1 MRGISHHEIL
11 TDRADAESGCT
22 LWRRVNVTV
31 GGTRGKSDPA
41 ITRLAHPLA
50 FAKYLDQIGAPSA
63 RVLRRAGL
71 PALCRDPNEYVPVS
85 CAWAAF
91 DLAAKTEDRDI
102 AWRVGQFV
110 HDEQL
115 NGQLLRRIEHAP
127 TLYEGLK
134 NFVRLISSEASHLGL
149 GILEQDNDIVLYNHY
164 PGFENRPGYHMSQ
177 GYQLPVYL
185 SVIRHYLGPDWLP
198 DEIGIEAK
206 RVPGVAKS
214 IFRGSLIQSEA
225 PFGFIKIPRNM
236 LATPAPKWSTATDSQ
251 LILTQNFGF
260 VDTLRAVLKPYIGE
274 GYPPARLA
282 AELVG
287 TSRRTLFRT
296 LAERG
301 TGYHALVDEIR
312 LEKAKYLLHETTKDI
327 GQIARLVGFKNHCHF
342 TRMFRRVSGIT
353 PKAYRESIG
362 R

>member
-1 MRGISHHEIL
+1 M
-11 TDRADAESGCT
+11 
-22 LWRRVNVTV
+22 NVTV
-31 GGTRGKSDPA
+31 GWTRAESGPA
-41 ITRLAHPLA
+41 IMRLAHPLA
-50 FAKYLDQIGAPSA
+50 FAKYLDRIGAPSG

-71 PALCRDPNEYVPVS
+71 PALCKDPNEFVRVDR
-85 CAWAAF
+85 AWTAF
-91 DLAAKTEDRDI
+91 DIAANAEDRDI
-102 AWRVGQFV
+102 AWRVGRFV

-185 SVIRHYLGPDWLP
+185 SVIRHYLGPDWSP

-236 LATPAPKWSTATDSQ
+236 LATPALKPSKTTDSQ
-251 LILTQNFGF
+251 LILTESFDF
-260 VDTLRAVLKPYIGE
+260 VDTLRAVLTPYIGE
-274 GYPPARLA
+274 GYPPARFA

-287 TSRRTLFRT
+287 MSKRTLFRR

-301 TGYHALVDEIR
+301 TAYHALVDEIR

-327 GQIARLVGFKNHCHF
+327 GQIARLVGFEDHSHF

-353 PKAYRESIG
+353 PRAYRESFG

>member
-1 MRGISHHEIL
+1 M
-11 TDRADAESGCT
+11 ESGGSQ
-22 LWRRVNVTV
+22 LRRVNVTV
-31 GGTRGKSDPA
+31 GGTRAESGPA
-41 ITRLAHPLA
+41 IMRLAHPLA
-50 FAKYLDQIGAPSA
+50 FAKYLDRIGAPSG

-71 PALCRDPNEYVPVS
+71 PALCKDPNEFVRVDR
-85 CAWAAF
+85 AWTAF
-91 DLAAKTEDRDI
+91 DIAANAEDRDI

-115 NGQLLRRIEHAP
+115 NAQLLRRIEYAS

-134 NFVRLISSEASHLGL
+134 NFVHLISSEASHLRL
-149 GILEQDNDIVLYNHY
+149 GILEQDNNVLLYNHY
-164 PGFENRPGYHMSQ
+164 PGFENWPGYHSSQ

-185 SVIRHYLGPDWLP
+185 SVIRHYLGPDWSP

-214 IFRGSLIQSEA
+214 IFRGSLIRSEA
-225 PFGFIKIPRNM
+225 PFGFIRIPRNM
-236 LATPAPKWSTATDSQ
+236 LATPAPKPSTTTDSQ
-251 LILTQNFGF
+251 LILTERFDF
-260 VDTLRAVLKPYIGE
+260 VDRLRAVLKPYIGQ
-274 GYPPARLA
+274 GYPPARFA

-287 TSRRTLFRT
+287 TSRRTLFRR

-301 TGYHALVDEIR
+301 TAYHALVDEIR

-327 GQIARLVGFKNHCHF
+327 GQIARLVGFENHCHF

-353 PKAYRESIG
+353 PKTYRESFG